1 LEPELIACCRN
12 SLSGGKQDLDFFRLD
27 SEAFGACKSISID
40 YAVMEHTD
48 RSAVIPVDMG
58 WSDIGS
64 WAALWD
70 IADKDARG
78 NAFVGDV
85 LHLDTHN
92 SYLRSDGPLVAALGV
107 EDLIVV
113 ASPDAVLICPK
124 SSAQDVKKIVDQL
137 EREGR
142 NLHLTHRKIYR
153 PWGSY
158 ESLDQG
164 KNFQVKRITVNPG
177 AKLSL
182 QLHRRRAEHW
192 VVVSGTAKVT
202 CGDKV
207 LQLTENESTYIPL
220 GAKHRLENTGS
231 DPLNIIEVRSGA
243 YLGEDDIV
251 RFDDDYGR

>member
-1 LEPELIACCRN
+1 
-12 SLSGGKQDLDFFRLD
+12 
-27 SEAFGACKSISID
+27 
-40 YAVMEHTD
+40 
-48 RSAVIPVDMG
+48 MG

-107 EDLIVV
+107 EDLVVV

-182 QLHRRRAEHW
+182 QLHHRRAEHW
-192 VVVSGTAKVT
+192 VVVSGTAQVT

-207 LQLTENESTYIPL
+207 FQLKENESTYIPL

-231 DPLNIIEVRSGA
+231 GPLNIIEVQSGA